1 MDLILDALQ
10 SQVSPDVVVYADA
23 AVPLRPG
30 VRFLPTLAR
39 GEWGSITQARSG
51 FAAVSLLGLYAV
63 IVSRWVGEAIAG
75 TWSGGAASVMAVQ
88 MLPIIASLQIVS
100 PLRAQALRDRR
111 QPDGRRRG
119 VFIAPEGIVIFEA
132 GRWSTIPFGSA
143 DRLSATLDVRPARRW
158 FRQSWDLVVTV
169 AGVPPLRVE
178 VDGAVTPIAEGRSV
192 LGVREPVSP
201 PA

>member
-10 SQVSPDVVVYADA
+10 SQVSPDVVALADA

-30 VRFLPTLAR
+30 VRFLPTLTR

-63 IVSRWVGEAIAG
+63 IVSRWVGEALAG

-143 DRLSATLDVRPARRW
+143 DRLSATLEVRPARRW

-169 AGVPPLRVE
+169 DGVPPLRVE
-178 VDGAVTPIAEGRSV
+178 VDGAVTPMAEGRSV

-201 PA
+201 KP